1 MACVVA
7 AASFGTGAFG
17 QVLWMEDFDAYTAGT
32 GLFGQGGWTAWDDD
46 IMWDSLVS
54 DAHSNSPAN
63 SVDIVRNSD
72 TVYRFDQN
80 LGTIDCGQWTLTA
93 MQFVPMNLAGESYF
107 ILLNEYINGG
117 PNNWSTQVHFDSVTQ
132 TVIADFSGETLPLV
146 TGQWVP
152 IQVDIDLQADTQ
164 TFSYNGQV
172 LYAGTWT
179 EQVSGGGQLQ
189 LQAMDLFANAASS
202 VFYDDFQLEKTGD
215 GGCVAPDCL
224 TVSVDRLI
232 GGLASTFTIDDPNGS
247 NAVVALVYGFQ
258 DGQTNVNGQSGY
270 CASFGIKGVNQN
282 KLICQGKLSA
292 GQKTCRQP
300 IPGSAVGKRVLFQA
314 AMRDTCPDTCM
325 SNLLDMVVQ

>member
-17 QVLWMEDFDAYTAGT
+17 QVMWTENFDSYTAGS

-46 IMWDSLVS
+46 ITWDSLVS
-54 DAHSNSPAN
+54 NAQSNSPAN
-63 SVDIVRNSD
+63 SVDINGNSD
-72 TVYRFDQN
+72 TVYRFDDN

-93 MQFVPMNLAGESYF
+93 MQFVPTDLAGESYF
-107 ILLNEYINGG
+107 ILLNEYLPGG
-117 PNNWSTQVHFDSVTQ
+117 PYNWSTQVHFDSVSQ

-164 TFSYNGQV
+164 TFTYNGTV
-172 LYAGTWT
+172 LYSATWT
-179 EQVSGGGQLQ
+179 DQVSGGGQLQ
-189 LQAMDLFANAASS
+189 IQAMDLFANGATSI
-202 VFYDDFQLEKTGD
+202 FYDDFKLEKTGN

-232 GGLASTFTIDDPNGS
+232 GGLSSTFTIDDPNGS
-247 NAVVALVYGFQ
+247 NSVVALVYGFQ
-258 DGQTNVNGQSGY
+258 SGQTNVNGQFGY
-270 CASFGIKGVNQN
+270 CASFGIKGVSQD

-292 GQKTCRQP
+292 GQKTCKQP
-300 IPGSAVGKRVLFQA
+300 IPGFAIGKRVLFQA

-325 SNLLDMVVQ
+325 SNVLDMVVQ